1 MPGIKHT
8 IYDGSVCVDGGTL
21 DLRGYIDVLTS
32 AAHAKGDATIAVDD
46 GNGGG
51 ITALSEGDVIRK
63 ALTGEVIGK
72 VKSCTTSVITLY
84 EGAKVPLAD
93 NSVIEKYP
101 KFEIVA
107 IQVTQVIVL
116 ADGNYNI
123 SNGNDISSD
132 CLVPTTS
139 KWAGSAK
146 PDGTAFAVSAEED
159 FGAKNASE
167 GSNIATASLP
177 AGVTLEGR
185 WKYIQLNSGDS
196 CICYLKATPS
206 VGI

>member
-8 IYDGSVCVDGGTL
+8 IYDGSVCVDGGVL

-32 AAHAKGDATIAVDD
+32 AAHSRGDATIAVDD
-46 GNGGG
+46 GAGGT

-63 ALTGEVIGK
+63 ALTGEIIGK

-84 EGAKVPLAD
+84 EGSKVALAD

-107 IQVTQVIVL
+107 IQVAEAITF
-116 ADGNYNI
+116 ADGDYNTG
-123 SNGNDISSD
+123 NGTDISTD
-132 CLVPTTS
+132 CLVPTTT

-146 PDGTAFAVSAEED
+146 PDGTSFAVSAEED

-167 GSNIATASLP
+167 GSNIATVVIP

-185 WKYIQLNSGDS
+185 WKYIQLPGGDS
-196 CICYLKATPS
+196 AICYLKATPT